1 MQQRQMQ
8 EALEM
13 NELLRR
19 AGAAGMLRMGNGEGE
34 DDDYD
39 DADLYD
45 P

>member
-1 MQQRQMQ
+1 MQ

-19 AGAAGMLRMGNGEGE
+19 AGAAGMLGNLGDDEGE
-34 DDDYD
+34 DDDEE